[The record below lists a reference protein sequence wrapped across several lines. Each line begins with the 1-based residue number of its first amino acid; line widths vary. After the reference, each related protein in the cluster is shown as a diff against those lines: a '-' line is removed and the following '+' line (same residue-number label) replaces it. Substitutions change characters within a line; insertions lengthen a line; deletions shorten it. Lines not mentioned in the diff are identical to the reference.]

1 MDLHFYT
8 QSGGPSSVDHQGH
21 RAASHS
27 LREMLKTQK
36 FFNLE
41 ARESSIKSILFQ
53 ILKNKANRLSIRTE
67 SYDCLDFKGRVEV
80 G

>member
-1 MDLHFYT
+1 
-8 QSGGPSSVDHQGH
+8 
-21 RAASHS
+21 
-27 LREMLKTQK
+27 MLKTQK

-41 ARESSIKSILFQ
+41 ARESSIKSILFK

-80 G
+80 V